1 MRPQSGGGHK
11 ESAED
16 SVALTSAL
24 TETET
29 EGGGWS
35 VEVCKRTF
43 GGSYLSWWAVGSWG
57 AAPGSLP
64 GSILVWPHWGTAQY
78 SQRMLG
84 LVVKHQGRL
93 FRPPGFLQKLC
104 ESFNSGMTSTGRRC
118 WWGTC
123 KVRRTEEKLGLEVKS
138 LSGFFFFTFSRNFLG
153 ENRTAE
159 AFQVV

>member
-29 EGGGWS
+29 EGVGWS
-35 VEVCKRTF
+35 VEVGKRTF
-43 GGSYLSWWAVGSWG
+43 GGSDLSWWAVGCWGG

-64 GSILVWPHWGTAQY
+64 GSKPVWPHWGTAQY

-123 KVRRTEEKLGLEVKS
+123 KARRTEEKLGLEVKKGDEQLRARWS
-138 LSGFFFFTFSRNFLG
+138 
-153 ENRTAE
+153 
-159 AFQVV
+159 